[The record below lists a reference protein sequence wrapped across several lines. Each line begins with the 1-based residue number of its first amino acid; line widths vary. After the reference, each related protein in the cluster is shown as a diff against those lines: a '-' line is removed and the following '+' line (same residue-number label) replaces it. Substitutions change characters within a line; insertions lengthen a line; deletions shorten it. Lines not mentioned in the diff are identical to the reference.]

1 MIHKSSLR
9 RVNAVHTISLLRRLI
24 RIPSVNPEIEN
35 GTGENAIASFI
46 ADWCRK
52 THQFE
57 VHEQHV
63 TKDRFNVIAILPG
76 KSSGKSLI
84 LNGHMDT
91 VGTFGMT
98 TKPFTT
104 EMERGRIHGRGACD
118 MKGSLAAMM
127 SALLTLAKSNQQ
139 RRGDVLFTAVVD
151 EEYKSVGTTKL
162 IKRFGADAAIVGEP
176 TSLDIAVAHK
186 GYAWLEIETFGKRAH
201 GSMPE
206 KGVDAIEKMAKII
219 SRLDEVR
226 QKHER
231 RKHLLIGTAKIHT
244 STIVGGTDWSSIP
257 ANCTLRLERRLIPGE
272 TQRDAVNE
280 IEGIIAAVS
289 KLDDK
294 TNATVRLIHCADAM
308 EVRNP
313 PHLSTLQKHAR
324 ILGAPGRVVG
334 VPYWTDASILV
345 NQARIPTCLFGPGDI
360 AVAHSPDEYVR
371 VRDVVKAA
379 DIYAQTAQF
388 YCNNEP

>member
-1 MIHKSSLR
+1 MLHKSNL
-9 RVNAVHTISLLRRLI
+9 RVNAVQTISLLKRLI
-24 RIPSVNPEIEN
+24 RIPSVNPAIEN

-46 ADWCRK
+46 ADWCRR

-63 TKDRFNVIAILPG
+63 IKDRFNVIVILPG
-76 KSSGKSLI
+76 KSNGKSLI

-91 VGTFGMT
+91 VGTSGMT
-98 TKPFTT
+98 TRPFTT
-104 EMERGRIHGRGACD
+104 AIERGRIHGRGTCD

-127 SALLTLAKSNQQ
+127 STLLTLAKSKQK

-151 EEYKSVGTTKL
+151 EEYKSIGTSKL
-162 IKRFGADAAIVGEP
+162 INRFGADAAIVGEP
-176 TSLDIAVAHK
+176 TNLDIAVADK
-186 GYAWLEIETFGKRAH
+186 GYAWLEIETFGRRAH

-226 QKHER
+226 QQHER
-231 RKHLLIGTAKIHT
+231 RKHFLVGTPNIHT
-244 STIVGGTDWSSIP
+244 SKIVGGTDWSSIP
-257 ANCTLRLERRLIPGE
+257 ATCTLQLERRLIPGE

-280 IEGIIAAVS
+280 IERIIAAVS

-294 TNATVRLIHCADAM
+294 TNATVRLIHYADGM
-308 EVRNP
+308 EVKNP
-313 PHLSTLQKHAR
+313 PHLSTLQKQAR

-334 VPYWTDASILV
+334 VPYWADASILV
-345 NQARIPTCLFGPGDI
+345 NQAKIPTCLFGPGNI
-360 AVAHSPDEYVR
+360 TVAHSPDEYVR
-371 VRDVVKAA
+371 IVDVVKAA
-379 DIYAQTAQF
+379 DIYAQTAQL
-388 YCNNEP
+388 YCNNES